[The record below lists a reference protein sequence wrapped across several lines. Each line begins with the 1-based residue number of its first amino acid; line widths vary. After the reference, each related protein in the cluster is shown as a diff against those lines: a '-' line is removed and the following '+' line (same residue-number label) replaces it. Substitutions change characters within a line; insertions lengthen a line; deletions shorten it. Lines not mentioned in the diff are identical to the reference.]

1 MKTKKAKA
9 TLLFVIFIII
19 IGWYITATFL
29 PNKDSSSPQQKMLPT
44 GMDDRM
50 FDKHIYIDAKLDEF
64 NNLDDVEKKTD
75 AIVIAE
81 KISQDAPTILYGVE
95 GRIDIAY
102 TLSTFQVKKVISSEV
117 LKSGDTFTMLENEA
131 YDKKQDVTYHI
142 AGYHRIN
149 QGQDYLLFLQQ
160 SDTDP
165 YYIVTGVNYGKVN
178 LEENETDYPKELRKA
193 DTEYSREI
201 LSKYAHQENIRADA
215 KRKYAEFIDASTK

>member
-1 MKTKKAKA
+1 MKKTKIAI
-9 TLLFVIFIII
+9 TIFSMITIGI
-19 IGWYITATFL
+19 IGWYAKTSLDDNKKSDSAT
-29 PNKDSSSPQQKMLPT
+29 QQKMLDN
-44 GMDDRM
+44 GMDD
-50 FDKHIYIDAKLDEF
+50 HIFGKEMYLDAKLDEF

-102 TLSTFQVKKVISSEV
+102 TLSTFQVKKVVSSEV

-142 AGYHRIN
+142 AGYHIIN
-149 QGQDYLLFLQQ
+149 IGQDYLLFLQQ

-178 LEENETDYPKELRKA
+178 LEENKTDYPKELRKA
-193 DTEYSREI
+193 DTEYSKDI
-201 LSKYAHQENIRADA
+201 LSEYAHQESIRSDA
-215 KRKYAEFIDASTK
+215 KRKYAKFIK